1 MNEKFGPPRNDLLR
15 TIFIN
20 FFIIAFIIMVYVSI
34 SNLLGSSSIFLIRD
48 FTPNISIGITLI
60 VFAFFSNIAG
70 SYRSFIGG
78 FLGELL
84 FQLYSIQEFYLE
96 WCILIGILGLMCG
109 LYKYKPLKY
118 LNSKNVLYLVITF
131 LISSVVCS
139 LFIIPFAI
147 FFNQD
152 YPSDVLFFSSIV
164 WIFFLHVFI
173 STTIFS
179 TPLLILYD
187 YIFSKKERVIYNEIL
202 THHLPSESDHAFY
215 LTFGRTYIFFCSR
228 CSGVI
233 IGGGISIFITSFLQ
247 AAFNLR
253 ISPEFAVF
261 CCAVLPIPGMSDWGT
276 QRLLFRKSNT
286 EFRLITGF
294 ILGIALHLMSFT
306 SKYILI
312 MIFLLVIYFSLLGV
326 LMFIG
331 HRKELKKFKE
341 EVDQTPKEEKI
352 G

>member
-1 MNEKFGPPRNDLLR
+1 M
-15 TIFIN
+15 I
-20 FFIIAFIIMVYVSI
+20 YVSI
-34 SNLLGSSSIFLIRD
+34 SNLLGAPSIFLIRD
-48 FTPNISIGITLI
+48 YAPNISIGITLI
-60 VFAFFSNIAG
+60 VFGFLCNIAG
-70 SYRSFIGG
+70 SYRSFVGG

-96 WCILIGILGLMCG
+96 WCILMGIFGLMCG
-109 LYKYKPLKY
+109 LYNYSPLKY

-131 LISSVVCS
+131 LISSIVCS
-139 LFIIPFAI
+139 LFIIPLTI
-147 FFNQD
+147 FFNQ
-152 YPSDVLFFSSIV
+152 SHHSNVSILSSVV
-164 WIFFLHVFI
+164 WIFFFHASI

-179 TPLLILYD
+179 TALLILYD

-233 IGGGISIFITSFLQ
+233 IGGGISIFFTAFLQ
-247 AAFNLR
+247 AAFNVR

-261 CCAVLPIPGMSDWGT
+261 CCAVLPILGMSDWGT

-286 EFRLITGF
+286 ELRLITGF

-312 MIFLLVIYFSLLGV
+312 MIFLLVFYFSLLGV

-331 HRKELKKFKE
+331 HRKELRKFKE
-341 EVDQTPKEEKI
+341 EVDQIPKEEKI
-352 G
+352 GT